1 MDWQTAF
8 KQTLAGLRTPNQ
20 PPRIAVLGIGHELC
34 GDDAAGIMLARAL
47 NIKAG
52 NYGWLLALET
62 GPAPENFT
70 GSLRRFKPDL
80 VLLVDA
86 AQMNTAP
93 GEVRWLDWGNLT
105 GISASTHTMPL
116 NIVVAYLT
124 VELGCQAGF
133 LGIQP
138 VGNAVGAALSPKVQK
153 AVESTVKTLI
163 EVLTVSTTVAE
174 SL

>member
-1 MDWQTAF
+1 MNWQIAF
-8 KQTLAGLRTPNQ
+8 KQTLAGLQTENN

-47 NIKAG
+47 NGNAEIFDGLLAG
-52 NYGWLLALET
+52 LLALET

-70 GSLRRFKPDL
+70 GTVRRFNPDL

-86 AQMNTAP
+86 AQMDATP
-93 GEVRWLDWGNLT
+93 GKVCWLDWENLG

-116 NIVVAYLT
+116 DIIVAYLT
-124 VELGCQAGF
+124 AELGCQAGF

-138 VGNAVGAALSPKVQK
+138 AGNLVGASLSPEVQK
-153 AVESTVKTLI
+153 AVENT
-163 EVLTVSTTVAE
+163 AQ
-174 SL
+174 SLMEMLSVVP